1 MPALTIDAAEVCNE
15 RVFADARTTSPVP
28 RSITVSCCVQ
38 NATRPVSGLWKRVVE
53 IFAEVSLRH
62 VPSRA
67 GPRAALA
74 RAIMA
79 TLADEDDY
87 RRR

>member
-1 MPALTIDAAEVCNE
+1 MRRTGVCGRPDHLASPEVDYGVVLRPERDPSRVEVAE
-15 RVFADARTTSPVP
+15 R
-28 RSITVSCCVQ
+28 
-38 NATRPVSGLWKRVVE
+38 RVVE

-74 RAIMA
+74 QAITA